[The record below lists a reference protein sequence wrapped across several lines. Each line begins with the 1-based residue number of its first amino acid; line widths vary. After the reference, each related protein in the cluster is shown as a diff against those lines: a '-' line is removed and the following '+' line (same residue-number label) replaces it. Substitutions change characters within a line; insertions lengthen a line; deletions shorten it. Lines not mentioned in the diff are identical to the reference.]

1 MKRFVD
7 MIVRF
12 KEDGQIIPLQIN
24 WGPDQVYEIDSI
36 IDIQRVASLKAGGI
50 GLRYLCRIKGQE
62 RYIWHE
68 GDRWFVEGRE

>member
-24 WGPDQVYEIDSI
+24 WGAENSALIFRPGMRALS
-36 IDIQRVASLKAGGI
+36 
-50 GLRYLCRIKGQE
+50 
-62 RYIWHE
+62 
-68 GDRWFVEGRE
+68 

>member
-24 WGPDQVYEIDSI
+24 WGPDQIYEIDSI
-36 IDIQRVASLKAGGI
+36 IDIQRAASLKAGGI
-50 GLRYLCRIKGQE
+50 GLRYLCRIRGQE
-62 RYIWHE
+62 RYIWQE
-68 GDRWFVEGRE
+68 GDRWFVEARA

>member
-24 WGPDQVYEIDSI
+24 FTAI
-36 IDIQRVASLKAGGI
+36 ICVAFRVAS
-50 GLRYLCRIKGQE
+50 
-62 RYIWHE
+62 
-68 GDRWFVEGRE
+68 V